1 MNSSYQQVSQDPDE
15 SDDRHRSYQPYHDD
29 DEGYEGNCG
38 YNYGYNPY
46 RPPSGGI
53 KGKVEQKYWH
63 TKQTVIQKLGK
74 EQDSYVVAGDSEVD
88 ARLEA
93 FRHIQKTCMDIL
105 KAVEIY
111 QNRIFALSQDENEMG
126 RFLREQGSQDKSKAG
141 KMMIAVGKAQSYSAQ
156 QRLSL
161 RTPLVRLYQE
171 VETFRYRAI
180 SDTFQTVNRMELART
195 DYRAGLLWMA
205 NISKELDP
213 EEYKRLDKFREVQG
227 QVRKGKKKF
236 EKLKVDVMQKIDL
249 LSASRCNLLSSTL
262 AAYQQALLKFWENT
276 SRTMTQVSE
285 QFKGLPTYQF
295 QMLKSLNPL
304 TLDGSDKEKDEEG
317 KDEKPDKES
326 DEGKKDLKNSDEKK
340 ETSKEDDDDQLI
352 SLDHSPLEEKNSA
365 AAAAGGKKN
374 DNDDDDESLLET
386 DLLGDDEVSNGTV
399 DKSDKPSAFIDLLG
413 DDDLLP
419 PKHQSAT
426 DDLLSSFESPPNS
439 NGLKNHDSIMPPS
452 YEAAKQ
458 IPASGSSEN
467 NPSMTADDLLFGSPT
482 REDRGTESKSDLD
495 ILNEILGSNGSSA
508 MQGAEND
515 NSFSKTWKDMF
526 GDEPLETAQP
536 TQEPNQSW
544 SKGGANFMMP
554 SDLLNSMAKFDPFGE
569 VPSVAPPQQG
579 TGMPSKS
586 LGLLNTPPAAGSKRP
601 QNLPPSQTK
610 QAPIPPGKGSEKG
623 KGKGK
628 KGADMSAWFSLFS
641 DLDPLAN
648 PDAID
653 KQNKKSEE
661 DRQC

>member
-1 MNSSYQQVSQDPDE
+1 MDSSYQKVSQDPDE
-15 SDDRHRSYQPYHDD
+15 SDDRHGSYQPYHDD
-29 DEGYEGNCG
+29 DEGYEGNYG

-46 RPPSGGI
+46 RPPVGGL

-63 TKQTVIQKLGK
+63 TKQAMIQKLGK
-74 EQDSYVVAGDSEVD
+74 EQDCYVVAGDAEVD

-93 FRHIQKTCMDIL
+93 FRHIQKTCIDIL
-105 KAVEIY
+105 KAVEVY

-171 VETFRYRAI
+171 VETFRFRAI
-180 SDTFQTVNRMELART
+180 SDTFQTVNRMELSRT

-213 EEYKRLDKFREVQG
+213 EEYKRLDKFREVQAK
-227 QVRKGKKKF
+227 VRKGKKKF

-276 SRTMTQVSE
+276 SRTMVQVSE
-285 QFKGLPTYQF
+285 QFKGLPAYQF

-304 TLDGSDKEKDEEG
+304 TLESDDKEKGEEG
-317 KDEKPDKES
+317 KETKPSREPDNEKQES
-326 DEGKKDLKNSDEKK
+326 ANSGEKK
-340 ETSKEDDDDQLI
+340 EASKEDDDDQLI
-352 SLDHSPLEEKNSA
+352 SLDHSPLEEKKSPEDEN
-365 AAAAGGKKN
+365 KKADD
-374 DNDDDDESLLET
+374 DNDDKALLET
-386 DLLGDDEVSNGTV
+386 DLLGDDEVSNGNVGERDET
-399 DKSDKPSAFIDLLG
+399 PFIDLLG
-413 DDDLLP
+413 DDALMP
-419 PKHQSAT
+419 SKHNSGT
-426 DDLLSSFESPPNS
+426 GDLLSSFEDHPSR
-439 NGLKNHDSIMPPS
+439 NGLKAHGSTMPPS
-452 YEAAKQ
+452 YEEAKQ
-458 IPASGSSEN
+458 IPTPGGEN
-467 NPSMTADDLLFGSPT
+467 APSMTADDLLFGSPT
-482 REDRGTESKSDLD
+482 KEDRTQGNKSDID
-495 ILNEILGSNGSSA
+495 ILNEILGSNGSS
-508 MQGAEND
+508 MQGVENE

-526 GDEPLETAQP
+526 GDEPVGPAQP
-536 TQEPNQSW
+536 SSQEPNQSW
-544 SKGGANFMMP
+544 SQGGSNFMMP
-554 SDLLNSMAKFDPFGE
+554 SDLLNSMARFDPFSE
-569 VPSVAPPQQG
+569 VPRGAPPQQAIG
-579 TGMPSKS
+579 AALKMSAPMQTGKHQESRP
-586 LGLLNTPPAAGSKRP
+586 GSKA
-601 QNLPPSQTK
+601 K
-610 QAPIPPGKGSEKG
+610 QASLLPGKVGEKG

-628 KGADMSAWFSLFS
+628 KGQDMSAWFSLFS

>member
-326 DEGKKDLKNSDEKK
+326 DEGKKDLKNSNEKK

-365 AAAAGGKKN
+365 AAAAGSKKN

-386 DLLGDDEVSNGTV
+386 DLLGDDEVSNGNV
-399 DKSDKPSAFIDLLG
+399 DKNDKPSAFIDLLG

-536 TQEPNQSW
+536 AQEPNQSW

-569 VPSVAPPQQG
+569 VPSVSPPQQG

-601 QNLPPSQTK
+601 HNLPPSQAK
-610 QAPIPPGKGSEKG
+610 QVPIPPGKGSEKG

>member
-1 MNSSYQQVSQDPDE
+1 MNSSYQKVSQDPDE

-29 DEGYEGNCG
+29 EEGYEGNYG

-46 RPPSGGI
+46 RPPAGGL

-74 EQDSYVVAGDSEVD
+74 EQDCYVVAGDAEVD

-93 FRHIQKTCMDIL
+93 FRHIQKTCIDIL
-105 KAVEIY
+105 KAVEVY

-171 VETFRYRAI
+171 VETFRFRAI

-276 SRTMTQVSE
+276 SRTMIQVSE
-285 QFKGLPTYQF
+285 QFKGLPAYQF

-304 TLDGSDKEKDEEG
+304 TLEGDDKEKGEEG
-317 KDEKPDKES
+317 KEIKPVRESEGDKKES
-326 DEGKKDLKNSDEKK
+326 ADCGEKK
-340 ETSKEDDDDQLI
+340 EASKEDDDDQLI
-352 SLDHSPLEEKNSA
+352 SLDHSPLEEKKTAEDEN
-365 AAAAGGKKN
+365 KKA
-374 DNDDDDESLLET
+374 DNDDDEALLET
-386 DLLGDDEVSNGTV
+386 DLLGDDEVSNGNV
-399 DKSDKPSAFIDLLG
+399 DEKYETPFIDLLG
-413 DDDLLP
+413 DDALMP
-419 PKHQSAT
+419 SNHKSGT
-426 DDLLSSFESPPNS
+426 SDLLSSFEDHPSS
-439 NGLKNHDSIMPPS
+439 NGLTSHRSIMPPS
-452 YEAAKQ
+452 YEEAKQ
-458 IPASGSSEN
+458 IPVPGSEN
-467 NPSMTADDLLFGSPT
+467 ASSMTADDLLFGSPT
-482 REDRGTESKSDLD
+482 KEDRAPGNKSEID
-495 ILNEILGSNGSSA
+495 ILSEILGSNGSS
-508 MQGAEND
+508 MQGVESE

-526 GDEPLETAQP
+526 GDEPVETAQP
-536 TQEPNQSW
+536 SLQEPNQSW
-544 SKGGANFMMP
+544 SQGGSNFMMP
-554 SDLLNSMAKFDPFGE
+554 SDLLNSMARFDPFGE
-569 VPSVAPPQQG
+569 VPTGAPPQHAASAASKMSAPMQG
-579 TGMPSKS
+579 GKRQE
-586 LGLLNTPPAAGSKRP
+586 GHQGS
-601 QNLPPSQTK
+601 QAK
-610 QAPIPPGKGSEKG
+610 QASLLAGKANDKG

-628 KGADMSAWFSLFS
+628 KGSDMSAWFSLFS